1 MKKAVKRLLP
11 NERKRDWFI
20 DFSSRAFHRLDETN
34 NYTNPEQLDRSQAPK
49 VKIHAVSHK
58 VIELVA
64 NCKDWA
70 RRRQRKAPAKMH
82 LRLEPHNFLP
92 SVAIVDTAGQL
103 DEPPARELCVGPL
116 SGVIVVPEGQ

>member
-1 MKKAVKRLLP
+1 M
-11 NERKRDWFI
+11 
-20 DFSSRAFHRLDETN
+20 SRAFHGLDETN
-34 NYTNPEQLDRSQAPK
+34 NYTNPEQRDRSQAPK

-64 NCKDWA
+64 ICKDWA

-82 LRLEPHNFLP
+82 LRLDLHNFLP